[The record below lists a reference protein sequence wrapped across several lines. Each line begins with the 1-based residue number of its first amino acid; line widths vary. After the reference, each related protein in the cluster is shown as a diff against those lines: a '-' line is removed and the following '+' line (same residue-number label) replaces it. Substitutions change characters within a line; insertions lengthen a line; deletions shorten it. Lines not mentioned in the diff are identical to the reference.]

1 VVDLWDPATHCTDA
15 VAISTLTALAPRAYQ
30 IARAF
35 RERRIPVILGGMHP
49 TFLPDEALE
58 HADAVVLGPGELTW
72 ADVCRDLQAGS
83 LQRTYRACE
92 SGPQI
97 NVPPA
102 RRDIFTNR
110 LYPPLDIIQFSR
122 GCVHRCRFCS
132 VNAFFK
138 GRYHRRPIDEVKS
151 ELMSC
156 RRKHLMVADDNLY
169 GDREY
174 CLQVLA
180 ALAPL
185 KRYLGIQATL
195 EMAFDEE
202 AMDAARAAQVGA
214 VFVGI
219 ESVVADSLTESSKLH
234 NAIERYGE
242 AIDAFHRR
250 GVFVEGGLMFGFDHD
265 GPDVFARTLEFVER
279 IELDAAQVAVV
290 TPMPGTE
297 LFTRLEAEGR
307 LIDHDWA
314 HYDCNWPVFRP
325 ARMTPLELMNG
336 VEWFRERFYSR
347 RAIARRSWQGW
358 RRFDL
363 VTWAT
368 QTALNVGFRNNHQLG
383 LDYPP

>member
-1 VVDLWDPATHCTDA
+1 
-15 VAISTLTALAPRAYQ
+15 
-30 IARAF
+30 
-35 RERRIPVILGGMHP
+35 
-49 TFLPDEALE
+49 
-58 HADAVVLGPGELTW
+58 
-72 ADVCRDLQAGS
+72 
-83 LQRTYRACE
+83 
-92 SGPQI
+92 
-97 NVPPA
+97 
-102 RRDIFTNR
+102 
-110 LYPPLDIIQFSR
+110 
-122 GCVHRCRFCS
+122 
-132 VNAFFK
+132 
-138 GRYHRRPIDEVKS
+138 
-151 ELMSC
+151 
-156 RRKHLMVADDNLY
+156 
-169 GDREY
+169 
-174 CLQVLA
+174 VLA